1 MVNKKTSD
9 CQTPGAWQLEI
20 ALIDLHIRQLQ
31 AEIREQQAVI
41 NLLKAQRRDIM
52 DAHHKKRRRCRWDA
66 DTPMIRLVNLQQ
78 LEYFRTLISDWQKRA
93 TDAIDITKTSQFTF
107 QNKLKWHAIHALAVV
122 LTKDPPVFKVSTRD
136 LCRYLST
143 HSNLGSPEAI
153 KKALQRVKN
162 TIKNHATKSGD
173 TK

>member
-41 NLLKAQRRDIM
+41 HLLKAQRRDIM

-78 LEYFRTLISDWQKRA
+78 LEHFKTLISDWQKRA

-107 QNKLKWHAIHALAVV
+107 QIKLKWHAIHALAVV